1 MNSQINALIEEQAQ
15 VVRKLGLNPDE
26 LSDWDKAIEIVK
38 RTRQAHNLRGT
49 SEN

>member
-1 MNSQINALIEEQAQ
+1 MNLEINELIAEQAQ
-15 VVRKLGLNPDE
+15 VVRKMGLNPDN

-38 RTRQAHNLRGT
+38 RTKSAHNLGVT